1 MTAKR
6 AKKIIDAVR
15 SGRVLFKPDD
25 CAVQRNVKV
34 FIFGKKNLLDNEA
47 DIKYIIDK
55 LES

>member
-15 SGRVLFKPDD
+15 SGRVLFKPIE
-25 CAVQRNVKV
+25 CAVQKNVKV
-34 FIFGKKNLLDNEA
+34 FLFGKKNLLDNEA

-55 LES
+55 LKS